1 MRHPT
6 IAPAAKMQF
15 GVSPSPLAEPQFPQI
30 TPLVSRPI
38 KIETIDSIGIGETPR
53 LVYSTPEGRWSRL
66 ISKAEFNKIW
76 SLYLKLKGLKDTLI
90 LKSKINKSGVH
101 LQTQRVT
108 ICIAQ
113 AEAKSFLSRYN
124 RVAIAPLQVRLIPQG
139 AVVWNENRS
148 TLSLVKDGECT
159 CEDWRYRQTI
169 CKHQIAAE
177 LCRSQSR

>member
-30 TPLVSRPI
+30 TPLVSQAI
-38 KIETIDSIGIGETPR
+38 QIEKIDSIGKSQTPR
-53 LVYSTPEGRWSRL
+53 LVYVTAEGPWSRL

-76 SLYLKLKGLKDTLI
+76 SLYLKLKGLKNTRI
-90 LKSKINKSGVH
+90 LESKACDSGVY
-101 LQTQRVT
+101 LKTQRVT
-108 ICIAQ
+108 ISIAQ

-177 LCRSQSR
+177 LCRSQSQ